1 MFKKVL
7 NTPLGVQVK
16 GADAPHGVGVGPGPR
31 DPGPRNPGIQD
42 RDRSLSLKVGPGS
55 PLKFKSGTP
64 GSLPFFSESI
74 FFFFQ
79 NTYLFL
85 LIRFFLFLN
94 NIQNEYQLLLT
105 IFIILSIM
113 KKTLIVMFLTDVSQ
127 IK

>member
-16 GADAPHGVGVGPGPR
+16 GVDARHGVGVGPGPR

-42 RDRSLSLKVGPGS
+42 RDRSESLKVGPGS

-74 FFFFQ
+74 FFFSE
-79 NTYLFL
+79 YLS
-85 LIRFFLFLN
+85 FF
-94 NIQNEYQLLLT
+94 T
-105 IFIILSIM
+105 HSIFPFF
-113 KKTLIVMFLTDVSQ
+113 K
-127 IK
+127 